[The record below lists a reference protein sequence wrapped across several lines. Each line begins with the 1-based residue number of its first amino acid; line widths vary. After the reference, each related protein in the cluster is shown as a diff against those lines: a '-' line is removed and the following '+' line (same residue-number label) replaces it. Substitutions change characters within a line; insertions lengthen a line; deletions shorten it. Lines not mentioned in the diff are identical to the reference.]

1 MYEESDVEEVVEK
14 QFNFRAELA
23 VLVDYKVVSH
33 YVSLIDQNNI
43 LSKNSELLQMAA
55 SFFRRIVF

>member
-1 MYEESDVEEVVEK
+1 MDEESDIEEAVEK
-14 QFNFRAELA
+14 RFNFAAELA
-23 VLVDYKVVSH
+23 ILVDYKVITH
-33 YVSLIDQNNI
+33 YVSLIDQNNN